1 VTSVDR
7 QLRTAPPARAPL
19 VDRLA
24 VAVLARELEHLEGGT
39 LQVRLPDGQIRRFG
53 SGPAVEMQ
61 IHDGRLFRRLATRPK
76 LGLGESY
83 TAGEWDC
90 DDLVGFFQLLI
101 PNAEAARDRN
111 TLLRRFVEARPRLN
125 RRNGLLRARRNIAYH
140 YDLGN
145 ELFELMLDETM
156 TYSCAIFDRPDMSLA
171 DAQRAKIDR
180 ICAHLQLGPAD
191 HVLEIGCGWGGF
203 AIRAAET
210 TGCRVTGL
218 TISTEQATLARERIA
233 AAGLSDR
240 VTVLEQDYR
249 QHQGRYSKVASV
261 EMLEAI
267 GDDQYGTYFATI
279 DRLLEP
285 NGLACVQTILIPD
298 QRWERYRKT
307 PDWIERYIFPGCLI
321 PSLTAL
327 ASAATRSSNLLIE
340 GVDEIGTH
348 YAETLR
354 RWRANIHRRHSDV
367 RALGYDT
374 TFQRTWDFYLA
385 FCEAGFRTRALRDVQ
400 MTLVRPGE
408 RGHVLSRGPSPLEQP
423 ASSGAH

>member
-1 VTSVDR
+1 MSPGSP
-7 QLRTAPPARAPL
+7 APPARAPF
-19 VDRLA
+19 VDRIAFRVLGHELA
-24 VAVLARELEHLEGGT
+24 DLEGGT
-39 LQVRLPDGQIRRFG
+39 LHVRLPDGTERSFG
-53 SGPAVEMQ
+53 SGPAVNMH

-101 PNAEAARDRN
+101 LNADAARQRN
-111 TLLRRFVEARPRLN
+111 TFLRRVIEARPRPN
-125 RRNGLLRARRNIAYH
+125 RRNGLLRARRNISYH

-145 ELFELMLDETM
+145 DLFALMLDETM
-156 TYSCAIFDRPDMSLA
+156 TYSCAIFDRPEMSLA
-171 DAQRAKIDR
+171 DAQVAKIDR
-180 ICAHLQLGPAD
+180 ICTQLQLGPDD

-203 AIRAAET
+203 AIRAAQV

-218 TISTEQATLARERIA
+218 TISAQQAMLARKRIS

-240 VTVLEQDYR
+240 ITILEQDYR
-249 QHQGRYSKVASV
+249 QHEGRYSKVASI

-267 GDDQYGTYFATI
+267 GDHQYGTYFATI
-279 DRLLEP
+279 DRLLEQD
-285 NGLACVQTILIPD
+285 GIACVQTILIPD
-298 QRWERYRKT
+298 QRWERYRKS
-307 PDWIERYIFPGCLI
+307 PDWIEHYIFPGCLI

-327 ASAATRSSNLLIE
+327 TAAATSSSRLLVHE
-340 GVDEIGTH
+340 VHEIGPH

-354 RWRANIHRRHSDV
+354 RWHANLRERQPEV

-374 TFQRTWDFYLA
+374 TFERTWGFYLA

-400 MTLVRPGE
+400 LTLTRPLNE
-408 RGHVLSRGPSPLEQP
+408 SV
-423 ASSGAH
+423 AD